1 MVRTRLIPVMGGA
14 DVVVR
19 PLPSAY
25 ELSYA
30 ELLAEFEKII
40 LRVATVTKER

>member
-1 MVRTRLIPVMGGA
+1 MVRTRLIPMMGAA

-19 PLPSAY
+19 SLPSAY

-30 ELLAEFEKII
+30 ELLAEFEKVIP
-40 LRVATVTKER
+40 RVATTMKER